1 MMRSRLEIFQ
11 TAVLQAGI
19 LVAMMAMLSACIT
32 STESVYTSDI
42 SAEDAMN
49 KRLELA
55 RRYIGAGDWENAER
69 NLQQAAAVK
78 PNSPQV
84 HEAFALVYQSTGEYE
99 LAEENFKRAI
109 SIKPDFSRARNNYAV
124 FLYQMERYKEAEKQ
138 LEVVVKDTTYKGRPR
153 AFINLGLCRMKLK
166 DYEGAKIPFE
176 RALAMERTNSIPMIE
191 LASIAYEEQNYAEAQ
206 QYYDRYRTVVRRPSA
221 QALWL
226 ALRVAHARGDI
237 DGEASHSLALRNMY
251 SNSEEY
257 KTYLE
262 AKKRGDF

>member
-1 MMRSRLEIFQ
+1 MSANYSKQRIAALALCVAALLGGCVTTTEGGFTEEASPEK
-11 TAVLQAGI
+11 AVNQR
-19 LVAMMAMLSACIT
+19 VALARQYIGEGNWDSA
-32 STESVYTSDI
+32 
-42 SAEDAMN
+42 
-49 KRLELA
+49 KRNLELA
-55 RRYIGAGDWENAER
+55 NEIDPKNAG
-69 NLQQAAAVK
+69 
-78 PNSPQV
+78 V

-109 SIKPDFSRARNNYAV
+109 SIKSDFSRARNNYAV

-153 AFINLGLCRMKLK
+153 AFINLGLCRMQLK